1 MLKVK
6 VEKWG
11 QSAEHLRHLAT
22 MKKAQ
27 RRYFIGTQAAT
38 PPLPEHVQQA
48 LATVINDS
56 LEIAATPPQQRQA
69 AAVLPR

>member
-1 MLKVK
+1 
-6 VEKWG
+6 
-11 QSAEHLRHLAT
+11 

-27 RRYFIGTQAAT
+27 RRYFIGTQAAAT

-48 LATVINDS
+48 LATVINDR